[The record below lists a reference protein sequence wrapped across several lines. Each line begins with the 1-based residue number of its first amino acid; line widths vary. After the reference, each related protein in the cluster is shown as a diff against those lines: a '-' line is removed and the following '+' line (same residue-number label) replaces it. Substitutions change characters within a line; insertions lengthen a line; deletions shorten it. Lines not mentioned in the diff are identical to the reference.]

1 MDKTFIADLSFLGSK
16 VNAVTN
22 CSFSSQGF
30 YRVVFSYIG
39 ADKIIVEIQ

>member
-1 MDKTFIADLSFLGSK
+1 MGKTFIADLSFLGSK

-30 YRVVFSYIG
+30 SGCFSYIG
-39 ADKIIVEIQ
+39 AIR